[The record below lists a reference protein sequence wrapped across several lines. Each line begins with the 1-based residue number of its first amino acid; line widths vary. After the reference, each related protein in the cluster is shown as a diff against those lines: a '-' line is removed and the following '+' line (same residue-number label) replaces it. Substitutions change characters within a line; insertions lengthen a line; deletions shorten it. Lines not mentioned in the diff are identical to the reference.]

1 MKKIFTNCF
10 GETIGKE
17 EFVNEKIQI
26 MQELKMFQKTWQ
38 VEAVRKIFNRKET
51 EIQIENLMHDLMTR
65 KISVGRFIDVY
76 Y

>member
-1 MKKIFTNCF
+1 MKKMFTNCF